1 MERKNYQTLHLLILI
16 TAFALLLGGC
26 ATTNG
31 TLSTQ
36 KMAAGEKAISEAKE
50 GNASANAS
58 SELAVAEGKLIQAKE
73 AFGKKEYEKAGALA
87 EQASVDA
94 EYASTKAT
102 AAKNKKVAEEMK
114 KDNDTLR
121 QEIERMSKQ

>member
-1 MERKNYQTLHLLILI
+1 MERKNYQVLHSVILI
-16 TAFALLLGGC
+16 IAFVFLLAGC
-26 ATTNG
+26 ASTNG

-50 GNASANAS
+50 GNASANAPN
-58 SELAVAEGKLIQAKE
+58 ELAVAEGKLTQAKE
-73 AFGKKEYEKAGALA
+73 AFGKKEYEKAGAMA
-87 EQASVDA
+87 DQASIDA

-102 AAKNKKVAEEMK
+102 AEKNKKVVEEMK

-121 QEIERMSKQ
+121 QEIERLSKQ